1 MKMNNTQLNAD
12 GQTESSSQRAA
23 KAQAQRTGFTLI
35 EVLVVIAIIGL
46 IAAFLVTGL
55 ARASNGAK
63 RSASQRSAAAIAQA
77 VEQFEIEFG
86 FLPPLVH
93 DGLSVSGGDDDY
105 RPLPFNP
112 SDPFID
118 GPVKEVVGSA
128 YTFRTLVVWSDGL
141 DYNFFRRRDGSEQI
155 NLDGGGEW
163 DEDAAWED
171 RRYSKY
177 SLAYFLTGVLD
188 KDIDGVRGPGY
199 ARPIADGSFLGIGY
213 PVGASRDRYEP
224 LMDTDR
230 RGARLSQDYVEPNE
244 FPEHLLDGSDPLDRS
259 AIYASYQDYQR
270 DALVSIVDAFGNAFR
285 YYRWEPGRVVNGQLV
300 VENQLDLNLPPVLID
315 PVELAK
321 VENNTANLDQADL
334 TSGNTNLRNARFA
347 IVSAGP
353 DGLFGTEDLK
363 TIADA
368 LGVEE
373 PSDLEEIAKLRQDVW
388 ADNAV
393 EVGGS

>member
-1 MKMNNTQLNAD
+1 LTQQVVTVEQVRGLVGKEEKVVTVEVD
-12 GQTESSSQRAA
+12 RGIIRRF
-23 KAQAQRTGFTLI
+23 AQA
-35 EVLVVIAIIGL
+35 IGDPNPL
-46 IAAFLVTGL
+46 WQDEEY
-55 ARASNGAK
+55 AK
-63 RSASQRSAAAIAQA
+63 KSK
-77 VEQFEIEFG
+77 FG
-86 FLPPLVH
+86 GIVAPPEL
-93 DGLSVSGGDDDY
+93 LCTSMMSGGAI
-105 RPLPFNP
+105 RPEVALPF
-112 SDPFID
+112 
-118 GPVKEVVGSA
+118 VRV
-128 YTFRTLVVWSDGL
+128 
-141 DYNFFRRRDGSEQI
+141 
-155 NLDGGGEW
+155 LDGGGEW